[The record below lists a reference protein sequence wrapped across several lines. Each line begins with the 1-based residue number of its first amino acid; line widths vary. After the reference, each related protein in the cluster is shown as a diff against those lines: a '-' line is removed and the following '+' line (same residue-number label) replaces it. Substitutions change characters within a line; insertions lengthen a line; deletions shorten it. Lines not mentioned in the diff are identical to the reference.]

1 MANEKSK
8 SRLTRLTMKDLNA
21 AISRGVELRQN
32 QVPSALKTKTK
43 MFTASSEKT
52 RQDVKQRREQALKEL
67 ADYKQSMQFA
77 RRALRNLGKNSSVE
91 DYLNAGL
98 PLVAKD
104 KLDSHVMSDVNFFQ
118 MLNEKKS
125 KGSSDYRK
133 GGMVL
138 SSTDNRKR
146 K

>member
-1 MANEKSK
+1 
-8 SRLTRLTMKDLNA
+8 
-21 AISRGVELRQN
+21 
-32 QVPSALKTKTK
+32 
-43 MFTASSEKT
+43 
-52 RQDVKQRREQALKEL
+52 
-67 ADYKQSMQFA
+67 MQFA